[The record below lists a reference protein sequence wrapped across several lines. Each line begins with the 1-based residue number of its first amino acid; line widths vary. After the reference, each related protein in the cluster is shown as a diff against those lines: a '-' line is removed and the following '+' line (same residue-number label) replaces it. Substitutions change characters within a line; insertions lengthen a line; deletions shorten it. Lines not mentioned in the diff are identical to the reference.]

1 MPTGRRS
8 VDALESCTQEL
19 GALCGGLDAQQF
31 KDECDEDVSEQDTLA
46 SLEEM
51 AGECA
56 ALLAC
61 FEAEENRSGELVDD
75 EEVTNAENS
84 NNEKNHQLPQEEEPD
99 ESGPL
104 KAGLAHE
111 LDSFADELNE
121 FLVCW
126 KESNTEESATNINV
140 YLCPSEGRSSEEEM
154 PKNEEI
160 VDAIDPPVTS
170 NAATDNSVIIGE
182 ADEENLLENIVEEM
196 SKQKWQSCTDDESK
210 VNKEAPAASTNIPDA
225 HLTNDEA
232 HTANLANTT
241 EVISERTKNAIAL
254 HVKRMELQ
262 KKQRFGAPS
271 KLWLSQTTNEKDQQ
285 IPTEQNHS
293 PGVRVPWSKFQ
304 RSSFQQHITRQMFA
318 RRRVKQLRDAQRL
331 VETARL
337 KGSKRRR
344 PKINYHKASK
354 PSAQNASYLG
364 QFKPCTV
371 HFVAS
376 SECEPKCLCAVY
388 LYGLRRL
395 GTTYIT
401 FSSLAQLE
409 HRVRSRFAIDHVV
422 SIYREVTEL
431 VFPESALRYCNSRKR
446 HVKRLKRVSTL
457 EQLNDG
463 DTLCVTQNAYD
474 DMDILCDWIK
484 QRQRIVHDFQYTVQQ
499 CPTDVSS
506 DFTDE
511 RTIPS
516 KPKVSNKPQL
526 WDSNGRS
533 IGVQAKQMG

>member
-8 VDALESCTQEL
+8 VDLAGALESCTQEL

-271 KLWLSQTTNEKDQQ
+271 KLWLSQTTIEKDQQ

-293 PGVRVPWSKFQ
+293 PAAIKF
-304 RSSFQQHITRQMFA
+304 
-318 RRRVKQLRDAQRL
+318 
-331 VETARL
+331 
-337 KGSKRRR
+337 
-344 PKINYHKASK
+344 
-354 PSAQNASYLG
+354 
-364 QFKPCTV
+364 
-371 HFVAS
+371 
-376 SECEPKCLCAVY
+376 
-388 LYGLRRL
+388 
-395 GTTYIT
+395 
-401 FSSLAQLE
+401 
-409 HRVRSRFAIDHVV
+409 
-422 SIYREVTEL
+422 
-431 VFPESALRYCNSRKR
+431 
-446 HVKRLKRVSTL
+446 
-457 EQLNDG
+457 
-463 DTLCVTQNAYD
+463 
-474 DMDILCDWIK
+474 
-484 QRQRIVHDFQYTVQQ
+484 
-499 CPTDVSS
+499 
-506 DFTDE
+506 
-511 RTIPS
+511 
-516 KPKVSNKPQL
+516 KPQL
-526 WDSNGRS
+526 MPSGPICVPYPAVNADG
-533 IGVQAKQMG
+533 GVTGGLKGTNKNDACIMDGEYQDLIMWEQLTDAARAALNDKKNFGKAKVPFSDEHFQDHLNKAWLY